1 MAKQKVGD
9 FYVDS
14 YPTGAVVT
22 ETIARTDFNAAR
34 THAITLINIH
44 DEKTGGGKGR
54 PPQELEALKRSALI
68 LAITAW
74 ESFVE
79 DTVTFE
85 LDKKLKGASKATELQ
100 SIFNGVAAEWLDPE
114 RSPKRHGPDLAKW
127 TGEEWKVRV
136 RESLALTL
144 ETFHTP
150 NTENTNRLFK
160 RYLGIQIQDSWSW
173 NAMSA
178 ANAQKKL
185 DDLIKLRGRVVHR
198 GKTLHPASAKLPDVK
213 RNTVVDALN
222 LLYSLV
228 SVTESA
234 LNVAPSVGTGA

>member
-9 FYVDS
+9 FYVDN
-14 YPTGAVVT
+14 YPAVAVIT
-22 ETIARTDFNAAR
+22 ESVARTDFNAAR
-34 THAITLINIH
+34 NHAITLIKIH
-44 DEKTGGGKGR
+44 DEKTGGGTGR

-68 LAITAW
+68 LAVTAW

-85 LDKKLKGASKATELQ
+85 LDKRLTNALKAGDVK
-100 SIFNGVAAEWLDPE
+100 SIFNSVASEWLDPD
-114 RSPKRHGPDLAKW
+114 RSPKRHGPDLLKW
-127 TGEEWKVRV
+127 TGEEWKTRV
-136 RESLALTL
+136 RESLSQTL

-160 RYLGIQIQDSWSW
+160 KYLGIQIQDKWSW

-178 ANAQKKL
+178 SKAQKKL
-185 DDLIKLRGRVVHR
+185 DQLIELRGRVVHR
-198 GKTLHPASAKLPDVK
+198 GKTLHPSSAKLPDVK
-213 RNTVVDALN
+213 RKTVVDALN

-228 SVTESA
+228 SETESA
-234 LNVAPSVGTGA
+234 LGVSPVVNVGA